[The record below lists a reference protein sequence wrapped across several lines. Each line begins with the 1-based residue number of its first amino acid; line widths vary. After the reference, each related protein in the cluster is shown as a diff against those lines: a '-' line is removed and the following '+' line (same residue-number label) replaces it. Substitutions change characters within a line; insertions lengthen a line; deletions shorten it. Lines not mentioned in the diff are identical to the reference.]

1 MKDYSEYSELL
12 AKVEKPGRYVGGEY
26 ASGIPDPAKAGLRI
40 CFCFPDTYEIGM
52 SNLGVKILSD
62 CFNKT
67 GFAVCERSYMPW
79 PDMCEQ
85 LKLHD
90 VPLYALESGDP
101 LNVFD
106 VVAFTLQYELSYTN
120 VLAMLSLGGIPLCSA
135 DRGESDPVVIAGGP
149 CAYNPEPVA
158 DFIDI
163 FSIGEGEEALVEL
176 ANYLYDCKKKGVTR
190 AETLY
195 GASRIPGFYVP
206 SLYKPEYNKDGTLA
220 AFKPLREGVPET
232 VTKRVIEDLDKV
244 SFPRE
249 CAVPFIETV
258 HDRVMLE
265 VFRGCLRGCRFCQ
278 AGMIY
283 RPYREKSPETLNAD
297 AKAAI
302 AHSGYSEVAL
312 TSLSISDYSRLPQLV
327 DDLLAWTDE
336 KMVNL
341 SLPSMRIDSFY
352 EELLK
357 KVSSVR
363 KSGLTF
369 APEAGTQR
377 LRDVIN
383 KNITEDE
390 ILLACERSFDGGR
403 SSLKLYFMNGLPTE
417 TDEDIKG
424 IAELAQKIVNL
435 YYSKKR
441 QGGGRGVNV
450 TVSVSCFVPKP
461 FTPFQWTKQDTIE
474 ELERKQQLLKE
485 CIRTGKISYKYH
497 DARVSRIEA
506 VFARGDRK
514 LCKAL
519 ALAHE
524 RGMMLDGWDE
534 YFDYEKWMSVFADSG
549 IDPAFYANR
558 EFGTNELLPWDFI
571 DIGVTKEFMKKE
583 YDRALTGETT
593 PDCRTKCSGCGAAKL
608 GGRHCVCRER
618 SAENA

>member
-1 MKDYSEYSELL
+1 MKDYSEYAPLL
-12 AKVEKPGRYVGGEY
+12 ANVEKPGRYVGGEY
-26 ASGIPDPAKAGLRI
+26 ASGIPDPEKAELRV

-52 SNLGVKILSD
+52 SNLGVKILAD

-67 GFAVCERSYMPW
+67 GFAACERSYMPW
-79 PDMCEQ
+79 PDMCGQ
-85 LKLHD
+85 LKKHN

-101 LNVFD
+101 LCVFD
-106 VVAFTLQYELSYTN
+106 VIAFTLQYELSYTN
-120 VLAMLSLGGIPLCSA
+120 VLAMLSLGGIPLTSA
-135 DRGESDPVVIAGGP
+135 ERGADDPVVIAGGP
-149 CAYNPEPVA
+149 CAYNPEPLA
-158 DFIDI
+158 DFVDI
-163 FSIGEGEEALVEL
+163 FSIGEGEESLVEL
-176 ANYLYDCKKKGVTR
+176 AGYLNECKKNGTSR

-195 GASRIPGFYVP
+195 GASKIPGFYVP
-206 SLYKPEYNKDGTLA
+206 SLYKAEYNADGTLA
-220 AFKPLREGVPET
+220 SFAPLREGVPEK
-232 VTKRVIEDLDKV
+232 VVKRVITDLDSV

-249 CAVPFIETV
+249 CAVPFLETV

-297 AKAAI
+297 ARAAI
-302 AHSGYSEVAL
+302 EHSGYSEVAL
-312 TSLSISDYSRLPQLV
+312 TSLSISDYSRLPELI
-327 DDLLAWTDE
+327 DSLLEWTDE

-403 SSLKLYFMNGLPTE
+403 TSLKLYFMNGLPTE
-417 TDEDIKG
+417 TDDDIKG
-424 IAELAQKIVNL
+424 IAELAQKIVDL

-461 FTPFQWTKQDTIE
+461 FTPFQWVKQDTVE
-474 ELERKQQLLKE
+474 ELERKQQLLKD
-485 CIRTGKISYKYH
+485 CIRTNKISYKYH
-497 DARVSRIEA
+497 DARVSRVEA

-519 ALAHE
+519 AVAHR

-534 YFDYEKWMSVFADSG
+534 FFDYGEWMSVFAESS

-558 EFGTNELLPWDFI
+558 EYGTDELLPWDFI
-571 DIGVTKEFMKKE
+571 DIGVTKKFMLEE
-583 YDRALTGETT
+583 YSRAMNGETT
-593 PDCRTKCSGCGAAKL
+593 PDCRTKCSACGAAKL
-608 GGRHCVCRER
+608 GGGKCVCRER
-618 SAENA
+618 SGENA